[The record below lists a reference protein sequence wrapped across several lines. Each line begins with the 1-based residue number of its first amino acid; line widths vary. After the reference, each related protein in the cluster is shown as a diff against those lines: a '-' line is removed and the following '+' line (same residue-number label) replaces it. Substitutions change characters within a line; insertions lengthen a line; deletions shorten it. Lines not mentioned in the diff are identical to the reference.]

1 MDADTLGKG
10 YSKRGERLKG
20 VPTIA
25 EEGECS
31 ESAPRERR
39 GLREGEEDG
48 EDGREVREPEKEAVG
63 ARAGGRSESA

>member
-1 MDADTLGKG
+1 M
-10 YSKRGERLKG
+10 KG

-39 GLREGEEDG
+39 GLREGEDG
-48 EDGREVREPEKEAVG
+48 DDGREVREPEKAAVG